1 MSRRGGGLGGG
12 EGGPKDSN
20 SLAEK
25 AGVFF
30 SLVAAGTL
38 AYAVYAMNEILF
50 VRPQE
55 ERRQKQAAL
64 SEKLGRPMASLNDL
78 NEHEMTIS
86 QDVVKSSDID
96 VSFHDIG
103 GMTSQLDDVYDNV
116 ILPVR
121 HWKTIKQSGQKLTCP
136 SGVLLYGKPGTGKT
150 MSAKAIAKGILQDSV
165 G

>member
-1 MSRRGGGLGGG
+1 MSGRGGGGT
-12 EGGPKDSN
+12 PN
-20 SLAEK
+20 SYADK
-25 AGVFF
+25 AGVVF

-38 AYAVYAMNEILF
+38 AYSVYAMHEILF
-50 VRPQE
+50 ARPRE

-64 SEKLGRPMASLNDL
+64 SDKLGRPMAALDDL

-121 HWKTIKQSGQKLTCP
+121 HWKTIKDSGQKLTCP

-150 MSAKAIAKGILQDSV
+150 MSAKAIAKGISLITKICLLLCYIF
-165 G
+165 